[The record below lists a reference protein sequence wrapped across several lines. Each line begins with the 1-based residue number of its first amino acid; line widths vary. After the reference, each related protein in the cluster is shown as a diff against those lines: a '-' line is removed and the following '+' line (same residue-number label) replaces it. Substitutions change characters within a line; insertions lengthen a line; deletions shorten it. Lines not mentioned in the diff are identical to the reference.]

1 MHTKRRVPPS
11 TAVDSSLRGR
21 LVALPQ
27 ASVVLARQVVPLEYL
42 EPAQRGALA
51 AAQLHHLVPQRLGQ
65 AKALLQ
71 CNRPR
76 ARDGPPHALAGG
88 QACVAAEEP
97 AERERRGATGGDGL
111 DGRTL
116 SACEDARPGRHL
128 DCTLE
133 RPVAVHQQ
141 PTRLLLRRSSQ
152 VRAQIVSERGEQRA
166 DQRLRRS
173 RLPQQQLRQLPVPA
187 RRQGAVQS
195 DSVRT
200 RGRGAKHEHDLL
212 PLLPGLLVRLQERA
226 ARRGGINGR
235 LAALGLGQERLKR
248 LRDEPL
254 AQPVA
259 VRRVGQETRLLAAIT
274 GAAAFG
280 RRVAAVALL
289 RDRQLRLE
297 ARAECAAQHAPSAAA
312 AGAQALRQLR
322 LEWHPEQHA
331 ARLHW
336 RLVRPAPLGVLA
348 PQLLA
353 LLFQQRLVAGRDDET
368 RCRGRRCRGG
378 RRRVV
383 RCGALSVRRRLG
395 CQLEASGDEL
405 LAELAPLLRA
415 WTRGG
420 RVGGA
425 QCWSAAASSACRE
438 QPEGGAGRHGEEE
451 ECGA

>member
-1 MHTKRRVPPS
+1 MHTRQRVPPS